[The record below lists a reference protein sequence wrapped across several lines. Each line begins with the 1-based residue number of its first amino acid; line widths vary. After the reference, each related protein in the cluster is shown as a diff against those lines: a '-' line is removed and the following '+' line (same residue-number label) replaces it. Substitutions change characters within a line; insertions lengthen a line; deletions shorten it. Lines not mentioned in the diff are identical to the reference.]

1 MFDLVRFSLQDFGF
15 DYFGKIKRQIQTNHL
30 DWFFEVLAHDWF
42 WTNQK
47 APFSIVDRFSLHW
60 LMLLLIS
67 KLNLIYSKMDSNLL
81 SLKSMNSEY
90 LMRFPFHISYP
101 CCHYGYCGLYKPL
114 SMPEYLPLA
123 QLVLPLAHQWMPG
136 AGDIHIF
143 PKNLFNSQINFGGSS
158 KQSHFIFVIN
168 VGMSRIR
175 HRTNLNLN
183 DNRFWVDLEI
193 HHSIAESLYVGSD
206 SFRHWFQKYN
216 GFGLNYP

>member
-143 PKNLFNSQINFGGSS
+143 PKNWVTKQINFRAVQT
-158 KQSHFIFVIN
+158 QSILFLQS
-168 VGMSRIR
+168 MS
-175 HRTNLNLN
+175 
-183 DNRFWVDLEI
+183 EI
-193 HHSIAESLYVGSD
+193 V
-206 SFRHWFQKYN
+206 
-216 GFGLNYP
+216 GFGIVYVT